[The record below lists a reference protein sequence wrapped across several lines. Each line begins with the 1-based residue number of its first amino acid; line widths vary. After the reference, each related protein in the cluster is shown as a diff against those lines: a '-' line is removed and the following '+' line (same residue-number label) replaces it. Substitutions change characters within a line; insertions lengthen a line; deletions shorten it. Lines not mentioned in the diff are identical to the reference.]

1 MNKYVKEY
9 SQLITENFQQ
19 FGVVLIKGKPQGKG
33 QPVKL
38 FAAHVMSTVEI
49 RPGATMLLL
58 SNIFYRIIQEN
69 GRLKAIKIAYGDDD
83 NLKSALNFK
92 TSGRPSVVK
101 NNNKTPF
108 HWRTLK
114 YTDINQ
120 ALSTVDR
127 DLLGPDYLFESANTN
142 PTDQLLTSFLEQF
155 IISGIKDFVILN
167 YRIPINALENEM
179 DEESGSATA
188 TWDLWLDALLLVEGS
203 ETQRLD
209 ININFKTDFSW
220 SGSTKW
226 GGYQQPDE
234 LDQSIDE
241 VDTEIL
247 DITLESGDLWSELS
261 TDKDDLTRFNRLIIE
276 WTPDDFEDYI
286 KKKSQYLHF

>member
-9 SQLITENFQQ
+9 SQLINENFQQ

-58 SNIFYRIIQEN
+58 SNIFYRIIQEE

-92 TSGRPSVVK
+92 TSGKPSVVK

-155 IISGIKDFVILN
+155 IVSGIKDFVILN

-179 DEESGSATA
+179 DEESGSATT
-188 TWDLWLDALLLVEGS
+188 TWDLWLDVLHLVEGS

-234 LDQSIDE
+234 IDQSIDE

-261 TDKDDLTRFNRLIIE
+261 TDKDDFTKFNRLIIE

-286 KKKSQYLHF
+286 KKKGQYLTF

>member
-19 FGVVLIKGKPQGKG
+19 FGVVLIKGKPIGKDKET
-33 QPVKL
+33 KL
-38 FAAHVMSTVEI
+38 FAAHVTSTVEI
-49 RPGATMLLL
+49 RPGATMLIL
-58 SNIFYRIIQEN
+58 SNIFYRIIQED

-92 TSGRPSVVK
+92 SSGRPSVVK

-127 DLLGPDYLFESANTN
+127 ELLGQGYIFESANVN
-142 PTDQLLTSFLEQF
+142 PTDQLLNTFLEQF

-167 YRIPINALENEM
+167 YQIPTSALENEM
-179 DEESGSATA
+179 DEESGSGST
-188 TWDLWLDALLLVEGS
+188 TWDIQLDVLHLVEGS

-209 ININFKTDFSW
+209 ITINLNTEFSW
-220 SGSTKW
+220 SGTTRW
-226 GGYQQPDE
+226 GGYQQADE
-234 LDQSIDE
+234 YEQSIDD
-241 VDTEIL
+241 VTTEIV
-247 DITLESGDLWSELS
+247 DATLESGDLWSERDSDNHGFEKL
-261 TDKDDLTRFNRLIIE
+261 NRLIVE
-276 WTPDDFEDYI
+276 WTPEDFEDHV
-286 KKKSQYLHF
+286 KKKGQYLKF